1 VEGKSVVQQ
10 NKQRLIEN
18 EDVAIFLNII
28 QFLRHNSKFLGV
40 ATAVLSAIAI
50 TFSLLTTPKQY
61 HKQLTLSV
69 RPHFPELA
77 QPFPTTD
84 VNQTSALALEFL
96 NNADL
101 EKVTAQPRY
110 NAEAQQ
116 IELNLKSPDA
126 KALSTAGPQVVSQLK
141 KSFQERLSH
150 TLETNLIALNLQL
163 KRCKQIVAQLEQQI
177 AQSSATK
184 AKEALETQRASY
196 ITAIVSLESDKAYM
210 EQSQKNLDDFTAQ
223 VISIWVL
230 KDSSVQQTRSSG
242 DIVVIAIVGSFLMAV
257 LAALIRN
264 QLPRLKDE
272 QSKPKKIDTSTDI

>member
-1 VEGKSVVQQ
+1 MQQ

-50 TFSLLTTPKQY
+50 AFSLLTTPKQY
-61 HKQLTLSV
+61 QKQLTLSV
-69 RPHFPELA
+69 RPNFPELA

-84 VNQTSALALEFL
+84 VNQTSALAVEFL

-101 EKVTAQPRY
+101 DKVTAQPRY

-126 KALSTAGPQVVSQLK
+126 KALSTAGPQLVSQLK

-150 TLETNLIALNLQL
+150 TLETNLITLNLQL
-163 KRCKQIVAQLEQQI
+163 KRSKQIVAQLEQQI
-177 AQSSATK
+177 AQSSATTK
-184 AKEALETQRASY
+184 ARDALETQRASY
-196 ITAIVSLESDKAYM
+196 VTAIVSLEFDKAYM

-223 VISIWVL
+223 VISILVL
-230 KDSSVQQTRSSG
+230 KDSRVQQTRSSG

-257 LAALIRN
+257 LAAIIRN

-272 QSKPKKIDTSTDI
+272 QSKPKKIDRSTEL